1 MPDNQSKIKFNAE
14 YIKSIETFITNC
26 LTLYARIPQKVKS
39 LHKNNLINS
48 IATLQ
53 AIKDYA
59 AFNGAQ
65 IPRKPYGL
73 ITHDAA
79 GHRVLA
85 KGALAVKQL
94 RDAAPAGFRSLAVKA
109 LDCIVVFESQLP
121 RM

>member
-1 MPDNQSKIKFNAE
+1 MPDGKSKIKFNAE
-14 YIKSIETFITNC
+14 YLNSIQVCISNC
-26 LTLYARIPQKVKS
+26 SMLYERIPKAVKG

-73 ITHDAA
+73 LTHDAA

-94 RDAAPAGFRSLAVKA
+94 RDAAPAGFRKLAVKA
-109 LDCIVVFESQLP
+109 LDCIVVFENQMPNS
-121 RM
+121 